1 MRQLAIVVDNRIDNL
16 ILGNPADFPDA
27 LDVTDMVPQPGIGWV
42 RAAPGEPFQPPAAV
56 PVVEDRRVTRLAF
69 RNRFTQAELVAMEM
83 AALDNPAG
91 TSSQRQA
98 AAGLRVMLAN
108 VDAAT
113 FIDLS
118 RADTRAGVQQ
128 LEAAGI
134 IGAGRAAAILDG
146 PITEVE
152 RPPA

>member
-1 MRQLAIVVDNRIDNL
+1 MSEHYEDIIVNGSVVGQRL
-16 ILGNPADFPDA
+16 VSDA
-27 LDVTDMVPQPGIGWV
+27 ATPESP
-42 RAAPGEPFQPPAAV
+42 
-56 PVVEDRRVTRLAF
+56 EDRRVTRLAF
-69 RNRFTQAELVAMEM
+69 RNRFSQAELVTMEM

-108 VDAAT
+108 VAAAT

-146 PITEVE
+146 PIAETE